1 MRVRSCNCRRHSR
14 RRNDLAWLFLQV
26 LLLFCSCDIILI
38 YIIQH
43 NIHGVVLAT
52 SSRANGIVPQF
63 WNRQWNQQRHDR
75 MGLTTATTSVSTN
88 QTTQEDDRRRSQH
101 HHQRP
106 EEQEA
111 VDVRSVTS
119 FRDRTPYPSAA
130 ATTTTTAILTGLHN
144 WSHLLFVR
152 VALKYA
158 IGCFLFLE
166 LCKMIQS
173 SVEEINDTYFSQN
186 SDGDDDEHSGKSN
199 QPISSSSSR
208 AAYGH
213 FPHLIKEVVRQQI
226 QKTHQQHHQTALS
239 SEHQP
244 NNRTSS
250 SSSFSTIDEKKEISP
265 SDRSFRSASG
275 TTDTASTYQS
285 IYTLA
290 EWLHSAG
297 IPYSHGDDESDG
309 TDSESLS
316 SVESLLM
323 ELTHSEIA
331 LLQQCLYVVP
341 NMDVQDRSSK
351 TTSPVDRTS
360 DFIRRNLIGL
370 ESIHEQITG
379 VIRNTLGR
387 NDLGTKVNSTTTVH
401 NPFASLFQDVDTSVT
416 TTGSNRKNLGILL
429 YGPPGCGKTNLIR
442 TLVQTMQLPCL
453 IITPSILLRKY
464 VGETNLHIRTLFHM
478 VQNKLSPCILCI
490 DELDGLF
497 RERQPDYNEHEVN
510 RELKTEFLQWMDG
523 MMTTTTTSIV
533 DGKQR
538 NPIIMIGATNR
549 PFDVDAAI
557 MRRLSH
563 TYYIGLPNA
572 QQRHELLVQFL
583 RPIPNTIIAKSN
595 KLPEIVAITAKYTPS
610 DLRQLLQVAA
620 ISGPMKRHS
629 AKSTPITSADDFML
643 TIHDVL
649 DAMSVIGPTPLS
661 ENYEQQI
668 RQFRSQRHPANI
680 DRFGNTKGG
689 SSLYMDDDGDDLNNN
704 RPFSLA
710 FFDQDHPEIHDSSH
724 HNNNRWE
731 TIFGNFYDI
740 GTLEMDQVT
749 LDLVLEY
756 IRKVLQPS
764 DDSNNNDSK
773 NNDNNHG
780 D

>member
-1 MRVRSCNCRRHSR
+1 MRVSICNCRRYR
-14 RRNDLAWLFLQV
+14 RRNDLSWIFLQFW
-26 LLLFCSCDIILI
+26 LLYCSIGCDVILI
-38 YIIQH
+38 DTIH
-43 NIHGVVLAT
+43 HHTHGVVLAT

-63 WNRQWNQQRHDR
+63 WNRQRHDR
-75 MGLTTATTSVSTN
+75 MGLTTPSISGPTKRQSP
-88 QTTQEDDRRRSQH
+88 QDP
-101 HHQRP
+101 QRP

-111 VDVRSVTS
+111 VDVRSATTI
-119 FRDRTPYPSAA
+119 RDRTPHPSAAAAAA
-130 ATTTTTAILTGLHN
+130 ATTTTTTILTGLHN
-144 WSHLLFVR
+144 WFHCHRSSHLLFLR

-166 LCKMIQS
+166 LCKVIQA
-173 SVEEINDTYFSQN
+173 SVEEINDTYFSQD
-186 SDGDDDEHSGKSN
+186 SDGDDDERSSKNN

-226 QKTHQQHHQTALS
+226 QKAHPQTTLS
-239 SEHQP
+239 SEHQL
-244 NNRTSS
+244 NNRTPPT
-250 SSSFSTIDEKKEISP
+250 SSFSIVDENKEIGP
-265 SDRSFRSASG
+265 SDRSRRTANG
-275 TTDTASTYQS
+275 TTATASTYQS

-297 IPYSHGDDESDG
+297 IPYSRSDDESDG
-309 TDSESLS
+309 TDSTSLP
-316 SVESLLM
+316 SVESLLL

-341 NMDVQDRSSK
+341 TRDVQDNSSE
-351 TTSPVDRTS
+351 TISPVDATS
-360 DFIRRNLIGL
+360 DYIRRNLVGL
-370 ESIHEQITG
+370 ESIHEQITN

-387 NDLGTKVNSTTTVH
+387 NDLDTKVNSNATAH

-416 TTGSNRKNLGILL
+416 STRSNRKNLGILL

-523 MMTTTTTSIV
+523 MMTTTTTSIA
-533 DGKQR
+533 DRKQR

-557 MRRLSH
+557 IRRLSH
-563 TYYIGLPNA
+563 TYYIGLPND

-583 RPIPNTIIAKSN
+583 RPIPNTIIATSN
-595 KLPEIVAITAKYTPS
+595 KLSEIVAITAKYTPS

-620 ISGPMKRHS
+620 ISGPMKRHA
-629 AKSTPITSADDFML
+629 AKTTPMRASADDFML

-661 ENYEQQI
+661 VNYEQQM
-668 RQFRSQRHPANI
+668 RQFRSQRNPANI
-680 DRFGNTKGG
+680 DRFGNSKDG
-689 SSLYMDDDGDDLNNN
+689 SSLYMEDVGDDHKNN

-710 FFDQDHPEIHDSSH
+710 FLDREHPERDDNHH

-764 DDSNNNDSK
+764 DDGNNNDSH